1 VRGRR
6 RYTRRTIINHLST
19 PRHLIKSP
27 GDLACSMRV
36 TGYSGYNIEQ
46 IRKPMMMSGQSR
58 ERDEE
63 GDAGWAAGKGG

>member
-1 VRGRR
+1 
-6 RYTRRTIINHLST
+6 
-19 PRHLIKSP
+19 
-27 GDLACSMRV
+27 MRV